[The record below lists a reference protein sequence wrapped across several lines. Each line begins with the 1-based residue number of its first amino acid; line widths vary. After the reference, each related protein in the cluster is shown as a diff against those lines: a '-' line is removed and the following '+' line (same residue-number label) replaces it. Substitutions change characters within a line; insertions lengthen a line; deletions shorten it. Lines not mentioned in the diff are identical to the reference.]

1 MAQKRGRKTDWKN
14 LAVRAIFA
22 LVCGVLGM
30 TLFALF
36 FCVVGMVFFPFAAP
50 DIAFLTTLL
59 LGFVVGA
66 VAGWLSA
73 SKELWQD

>member
-1 MAQKRGRKTDWKN
+1 MAQKWRKGMGWKN

-22 LVCGVLGM
+22 LVCGVLGT

-36 FCVVGMVFFPFAAP
+36 FCAVGMVFFPFAAP